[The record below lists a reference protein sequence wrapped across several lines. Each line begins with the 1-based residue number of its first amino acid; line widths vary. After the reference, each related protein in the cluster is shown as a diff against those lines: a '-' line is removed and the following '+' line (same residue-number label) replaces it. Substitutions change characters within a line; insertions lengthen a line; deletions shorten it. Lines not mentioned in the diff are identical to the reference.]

1 MARATITPKS
11 EAHPQHEPLYDVD
24 PKTGD
29 TVEIFYADSVL
40 AKSFGTRPGWHWW
53 SCRRGSLPDGRVRG
67 PFPTSYAAYRNVLGG
82 PKSCFGK
89 RRHAGGMHCSENEHC
104 LDSRL
109 NTNER
114 IRE

>member
-11 EAHPQHEPLYDVD
+11 EAYPQHEPLYDVD
-24 PKTGD
+24 PRTGD
-29 TVEIFYADSVL
+29 TVEIFYADGAL
-40 AKSFGTRPGWHWW
+40 AKSFGTRSGWFWW
-53 SCRRGSLPDGRVRG
+53 SCRSGSLPDGLSG
-67 PFPTSYAAYRNVLGG
+67 PFPTSYAAYHDTPGS
-82 PKSCFGK
+82 PKPAAHFGK
-89 RRHAGGMHCSENEHC
+89 RRHPSICSENEHC